1 MYDFIRGKLIETT
14 PTYVVLEA
22 AGVGYKLFTPANLL
36 EPTEASDKEI
46 LLYTSWV
53 VRELSQ
59 TLYGFLERQERD
71 LFEVLLSLSGIGPK
85 IALAILGSLTLDDLY
100 HAIQVDDFLSL
111 SKVPGIGKKTAE
123 RLLLELRRKEG
134 LFTPSQ
140 KSQKPKGKKVHDA
153 LQALLNLGYSQ
164 MAAEQALKKAMETLP
179 EESDLSTL
187 ISTAL
192 QSR

>member
-22 AGVGYKLFTPANLL
+22 AGVGYKLLTPANLL
-36 EPTEASDKEI
+36 GAREAPGKEI

-100 HAIQVDDFLSL
+100 HAIQVDDFLLL

-134 LFTPSQ
+134 LFTATQ
-140 KSQKPKGKKVHDA
+140 KSQKPKGKVYDA

-164 MAAEQALKKAMETLP
+164 ISAEKALKKAMETLP
-179 EESDLSTL
+179 EESDLSIL
-187 ISTAL
+187 ISAAL

>member
-1 MYDFIRGKLIETT
+1 MYDFIRGKLIEAA
-14 PTYVVLEA
+14 PTYVVIEA

-36 EPTEASDKEI
+36 GSREAQGEEI

-59 TLYGFLERQERD
+59 TLYGFLERQERN
-71 LFEVLLSLSGIGPK
+71 LFDVLLSVTGIGPK

-100 HAIQVDDFLSL
+100 HAIQTDDFLSL

-134 LFTPSQ
+134 LFASSQ
-140 KSQKPKGKKVHDA
+140 KSYKPKGKVHDA
-153 LQALLNLGYSQ
+153 LQALLNLGYNQIS
-164 MAAEQALKKAMETLP
+164 AEKALKKAMETLP

-187 ISTAL
+187 ISAAL
-192 QSR
+192 QAR